1 MRQLL
6 VECSDPGL
14 VVSLA
19 EEFENVLR
27 HIDFSQAQAL
37 GRQLNDL
44 AQELGPE
51 YEQAWEGFCLETPND
66 GGHPPSFG
74 NREAIDEAPVK
85 KLMSRAAESGLGRF
99 ELRDTLLLPQ
109 GGPAPETREQY
120 VRDLADT
127 IHAAAWEELGIFQM
141 PVDLPDSMATHRHQL
156 MEEYGAN
163 VLNARASYPT
173 VGHLWI
179 QDSIKRVEEALR
191 EVNTRSESV
200 MEYELARLDPANMGP
215 VERIHWAA
223 LAVRLGKSVEKWIMA
238 AAEPLT
244 YLYRQAALAWLLWT
258 ECRGQGPAR
267 LFLTKRLES
276 IIEQASEVYT
286 NDGVDALR
294 LLHNDLLSPPWGDR
308 DDLIAGKKDTD
319 DKGTPLDK

>member
-1 MRQLL
+1 MRQIL

-27 HIDFSQAQAL
+27 HVDFSRARAL
-37 GRQLNDL
+37 ARQLNDL
-44 AQELGPE
+44 AKELGPE
-51 YEQAWEGFCLETPND
+51 YEQAWEGFRLEVPND

-85 KLMSRAAESGLGRF
+85 ELLSRAADSGLGQF

-109 GGPAPETREQY
+109 DGPAPETREQY
-120 VRDLADT
+120 VQDLADS
-127 IHAAAWEELGIFQM
+127 IHGAAWEELGIFQM
-141 PVDLPDSMATHRHQL
+141 PVDLPASMATHRHQL
-156 MEEYGAN
+156 MDEYGAGA
-163 VLNARASYPT
+163 LNAQASYPT

-179 QDSIKRVEEALR
+179 QDSVKRVEEALR

-200 MEYELARLDPANMGP
+200 MEYELARLDPNDMER
-215 VERIHWAA
+215 VECIRWAA
-223 LAVRLGKSVEKWIMA
+223 LAVRLGKSVEKWVMA
-238 AAEPLT
+238 TAESLT

-267 LFLTKRLES
+267 PFLTKRLES
-276 IIEQASEVYT
+276 IIEQAGEIYT

-294 LLHNDLLSPPWGDR
+294 LLYNDLLRPPWGDR
-308 DDLIAGKKDTD
+308 GDLLAVKRDTD
-319 DKGTPLDK
+319 GKEDLLDK

>member
-1 MRQLL
+1 M
-6 VECSDPGL
+6 
-14 VVSLA
+14 
-19 EEFENVLR
+19 
-27 HIDFSQAQAL
+27 

-74 NREAIDEAPVK
+74 NREAIDEAQVK
-85 KLMSRAAESGLGRF
+85 KLLSRAAENGLGQF

-109 GGPAPETREQY
+109 GGTAPETREQY

-141 PVDLPDSMATHRHQL
+141 PVDLPASMATHRHQL
-156 MEEYGAN
+156 MEEYGTN
-163 VLNARASYPT
+163 VLNPRASYPT
-173 VGHLWI
+173 VGHLWV
-179 QDSIKRVEEALR
+179 QDSVKRAEEAFR

-223 LAVRLGKSVEKWIMA
+223 LA
-238 AAEPLT
+238 
-244 YLYRQAALAWLLWT
+244 WLLWT

-276 IIEQASEVYT
+276 IIEQASEVAILMMGWT
-286 NDGVDALR
+286 PCD
-294 LLHNDLLSPPWGDR
+294 SCTTIC
-308 DDLIAGKKDTD
+308 IARHGGAIVTI
-319 DKGTPLDK
+319 

>member
-1 MRQLL
+1 
-6 VECSDPGL
+6 
-14 VVSLA
+14 
-19 EEFENVLR
+19 
-27 HIDFSQAQAL
+27 
-37 GRQLNDL
+37 
-44 AQELGPE
+44 
-51 YEQAWEGFCLETPND
+51 
-66 GGHPPSFG
+66 
-74 NREAIDEAPVK
+74 
-85 KLMSRAAESGLGRF
+85 
-99 ELRDTLLLPQ
+99 
-109 GGPAPETREQY
+109 
-120 VRDLADT
+120 LADT

-238 AAEPLT
+238 SAEPLT